1 MSGGRNTSSHSHGQ
15 SSDNSEP
22 PRSQVEQA
30 SRPSAIPGI
39 NNSFVPEQAMG
50 GMPQQDFG
58 LDGMMQHF
66 GMMQH
71 YGMMQHF
78 GMMQPY
84 GEQFAYTPR
93 QT

>member
-1 MSGGRNTSSHSHGQ
+1 MSGVRNNSSHSHGQ

-22 PRSQVEQA
+22 PRCQVEKA
-30 SRPSAIPGI
+30 SRPAAIQGI
-39 NNSFVPEQAMG
+39 NNSFALAQAMG

-66 GMMQH
+66 GMMQ
-71 YGMMQHF
+71 
-78 GMMQPY
+78 PY

>member
-1 MSGGRNTSSHSHGQ
+1 MSGGRNNSSHSHGQ

-22 PRSQVEQA
+22 SIFQVGKA

-39 NNSFVPEQAMG
+39 NNSFAPEQAMG

-58 LDGMMQHF
+58 LDGIMQHF
-66 GMMQH
+66 R
-71 YGMMQHF
+71 MMQHF

-84 GEQFAYTPR
+84 
-93 QT
+93 